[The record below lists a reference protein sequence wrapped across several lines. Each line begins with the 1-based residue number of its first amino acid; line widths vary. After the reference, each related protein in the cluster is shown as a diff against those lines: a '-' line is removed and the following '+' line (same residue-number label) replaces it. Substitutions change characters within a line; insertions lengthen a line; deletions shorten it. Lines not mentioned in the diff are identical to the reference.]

1 MFHDIVVPLD
11 GSSLAECAIGP
22 AGWIATECGARLH
35 LVRVHVRHEG
45 SSSAED
51 AVARAGVARYL
62 HEMAGWLREGST
74 HETLSEVLDGSPAL
88 AIADYA
94 DRVNADLIVMT
105 THGRTGVERRRLGS
119 VAAVVAHHVSC
130 PVVLARG
137 EPGEYVPRQAPLE
150 HIVLAVDGS
159 ERPENVEALAL
170 RFGSL
175 GHPSFRIVYTLPRAR
190 VPQLAHAN
198 AAEDEGSVGDER
210 QVTDRAE
217 SYVCGI
223 AARLRAAGLRAEILV
238 SVMEDPARALLDAA
252 GRDGAGALVLMGQ
265 RH

>member
-51 AVARAGVARYL
+51 AVARAAVTRYL

-74 HETLSEVLDGSPAL
+74 HETLSKVLDGSPAL

-119 VAAVVAHHVSC
+119 VAAVVAHHVRC

-137 EPGEYVPRQAPLE
+137 EPGGYVPRQAPLE
-150 HIVLAVDGS
+150 HIVLGVDGS
-159 ERPENVEALAL
+159 ERPEDVEALAL

-175 GHPSFRIVYTLPRAR
+175 GHPSFRIVYTLSRAR
-190 VPQLAHAN
+190 VPKLAPAN
-198 AAEDEGSVGDER
+198 AVGECGGGDER
-210 QVTDRAE
+210 QVTDKAE

-223 AARLRAAGLRAEILV
+223 VGRLRAAGLRAEILV
-238 SVMEDPARALLDAA
+238 SVMDDPARALLDAA
-252 GRDGAGALVLMGQ
+252 ERDKAGALVLMGQ

>member
-22 AGWIATECGARLH
+22 AGRIVTECGARLH

-105 THGRTGVERRRLGS
+105 THGRTGVERRKLGS

-137 EPGEYVPRQAPLE
+137 ESGEYVPRQAPLK
-150 HIVLAVDGS
+150 HIVLGVDGS
-159 ERPENVEALAL
+159 ERPEDVEAFAL

-175 GHPSFRIVYTLPRAR
+175 GHPSFRIVHTLSRAG

-198 AAEDEGSVGDER
+198 AVGESGGGDER
-210 QVTDRAE
+210 QATDKAE
-217 SYVCGI
+217 SYVGGI
-223 AARLRAAGLRAEILV
+223 AGRLRAAGLRAEILV
-238 SVMEDPARALLDAA
+238 SVMDDPPRALLDAA
-252 GRDGAGALVLMGQ
+252 ERDGADAIIVMGQ